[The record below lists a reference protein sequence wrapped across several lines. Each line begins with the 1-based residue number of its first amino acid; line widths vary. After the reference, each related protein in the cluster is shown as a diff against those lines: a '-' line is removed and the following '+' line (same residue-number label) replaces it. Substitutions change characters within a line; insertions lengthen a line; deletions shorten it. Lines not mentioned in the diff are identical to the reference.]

1 MSGRTRLTAPVAL
14 ALAAVLGLGGTAAAL
29 VWRLSAAPS
38 PAQAAVPPATPPTRV
53 AATPAQAVPPSAQD
67 GSPPARTASPP
78 ARAAAGPA
86 FDRPV
91 IPADRLADR
100 AGIRLVRVSASGAG
114 GLLDVRY
121 QVVDPGRAQAVHQE
135 STPPLVVDEASG
147 LVIRQLYMGH
157 AHTGEL
163 KPAVT
168 YYLVFENS
176 GNWVRPGS
184 KVTVLLGDAQVRHVT
199 VS

>member
-1 MSGRTRLTAPVAL
+1 MSDGPRLKVPAPLVLSAVTAVVAV
-14 ALAAVLGLGGTAAAL
+14 AVVAVLT
-29 VWRLSAAPS
+29 WRPAVTVPARGAAP
-38 PAQAAVPPATPPTRV
+38 ARV
-53 AATPAQAVPPSAQD
+53 AVT
-67 GSPPARTASPP
+67 
-78 ARAAAGPA
+78 PA

-91 IPADRLADR
+91 IPAALLADR
-100 AGIRLVRVSASGAG
+100 AGIRLVRVSASGDG

-121 QVVDPGRAQAVHQE
+121 QVVDPGKAQAVHE
-135 STPPLVVDEASG
+135 ARTPPLLVDEASG

>member
-1 MSGRTRLTAPVAL
+1 MSPRTRVAL
-14 ALAAVLGLGGTAAAL
+14 VLAATVGLGGTAAAL
-29 VWRLSAAPS
+29 VWRLSTPLAPVTSAAP
-38 PAQAAVPPATPPTRV
+38 V
-53 AATPAQAVPPSAQD
+53 QAVSAPASESPRGPDTRPPP
-67 GSPPARTASPP
+67 G
-78 ARAAAGPA
+78 GPA

-91 IPADRLADR
+91 VPADRLADR

-114 GLLDVRY
+114 GLLDVRF
-121 QVVDPGRAQAVHQE
+121 QVVDPGRAQAVHHAD
-135 STPPLVVDEASG
+135 TPPLVVDEATG
-147 LVIRQLYMGH
+147 LVVEQLYMGH

>member
-1 MSGRTRLTAPVAL
+1 MSRWARLRAPVAL
-14 ALAAVLGLGGTAAAL
+14 GLAAVVGIGGTA
-29 VWRLSAAPS
+29 
-38 PAQAAVPPATPPTRV
+38 V
-53 AATPAQAVPPSAQD
+53 AFAMRPSA
-67 GSPPARTASPP
+67 ASPP
-78 ARAAAGPA
+78 ATRPAREVASPAAEAAVPSTAGPA

-91 IPADRLADR
+91 IPAGLLADR

-114 GLLDVRY
+114 GLLDVRF
-121 QVVDPGRAQAVHQE
+121 QVVDPGKAQAVHQAR
-135 STPPLVVDEASG
+135 TPPLVVDEDSG